1 MTPSS
6 SQPNKQVFKLSYD
19 MKETAEHTIDA
30 EMLGHAI
37 LSMTST
43 MKTANKLLNGDN
55 SDLQVQVRAHQEGS
69 FMVEFVTWLNNGG
82 ADVLQI
88 LGITT
93 AASVAGTKTVLGAME
108 ELKGRKI
115 VGSVQRDGK
124 VILKTK
130 DGSDHELEPDVAK
143 ILLDKDVRKSIET
156 VFKAPIEDKDDAK
169 LIIKNADDEELKVVK
184 SEDAIS
190 FKRLPQKTLE
200 SVSEE
205 TKQMTIYF
213 SQVNFDALTGWKC
226 KLPNGDIES
235 VKMNHEAFI
244 ERINKGYE
252 KFSKT
257 EPYIVRMKT
266 VKTTKPDNTV
276 NTRYTLEEVIRQQ
289 SKKN

>member
-55 SDLQVQVRAHQEGS
+55 SDLQVQIRAHQEGS
-69 FMVEFVTWLNNGG
+69 FVVEFVTWLNNGG

-115 VGSVQRDGK
+115 VGS
-124 VILKTK
+124 
-130 DGSDHELEPDVAK
+130 A
-143 ILLDKDVRKSIET
+143 
-156 VFKAPIEDKDDAK
+156 
-169 LIIKNADDEELKVVK
+169 
-184 SEDAIS
+184 
-190 FKRLPQKTLE
+190 
-200 SVSEE
+200 
-205 TKQMTIYF
+205 
-213 SQVNFDALTGWKC
+213 
-226 KLPNGDIES
+226 
-235 VKMNHEAFI
+235 
-244 ERINKGYE
+244 
-252 KFSKT
+252 
-257 EPYIVRMKT
+257 
-266 VKTTKPDNTV
+266 
-276 NTRYTLEEVIRQQ
+276 
-289 SKKN
+289 